1 MINNGEHGFFHTST
15 TDVNIL
21 KKQAKSIV
29 HAFFKFQ
36 DECRLINMESDEKN
50 RRVIIDFQS
59 TDTDNTVI
67 KNNTE

>member
-50 RRVIIDFQS
+50 RRVIIAF
-59 TDTDNTVI
+59 
-67 KNNTE
+67 